1 MQKLNRLSPTF
12 ILIVTARGIPM
23 WDLQRWIAEEGL
35 SA

>member
-1 MQKLNRLSPTF
+1 MQKLNRFVTYI